1 MKQNI
6 ILDTC
11 CAILAALFAYAG
23 VSKLFDYQTFNI
35 QLSQSPFISNFSHLY
50 SWLLPC
56 IEIITSLGLLFHHS
70 KYYALL
76 VSLFLLSLFTCYI
89 IAMLHFSYYIPCSC
103 GGVLGFLTW
112 RQHVVFNLFFI
123 GITLTALFLIGH
135 HKMFIKKDTLPL

>member
-23 VSKLFDYQTFNI
+23 VSKLLDYQTFNI
-35 QLSQSPFISNFSHLY
+35 QLSQSPFISNFSYLY
-50 SWLLPC
+50 ALLLPC
-56 IEIITSLGLLFHHS
+56 IEIITSLGLVFHHF

-89 IAMLHFSYYIPCSC
+89 IAMLHFSHYIPCSC
-103 GGVLGFLTW
+103 GGVISSLTW
-112 RQHVVFNLFFI
+112 QQHIVFNLFFI
-123 GITLTALFLIGH
+123 GISLTALYIIQH
-135 HKMFIKKDTLPL
+135 QNIFITKHNHLL